1 MIVITGEIELHPE
14 DVWPATYHVA
24 RMIEASEKEDG
35 CITYRFYA
43 DIRNPRRFRVYEE
56 WRDEAALA
64 AHFKTAHMA
73 EFQKQLKTFRILER
87 SIKKFEVTESSPL

>member
-24 RMIEASEKEDG
+24 RMMELSAAEDG
-35 CITYRFYA
+35 CIAYRFYA
-43 DIRNPRRFRVYEE
+43 DIQNPRRFRIYEE

-64 AHFKTAHMA
+64 AHFLTDHMKA
-73 EFQKQLKTFRILER
+73 FQERLKTFRIVER
-87 SIKKFEVTESSPL
+87 DLKKFEVKTVTPL